1 MQIQFQHFS
10 HRELNCICCCY
21 QLNPGC
27 CFHSKAV
34 QLSEASPLRDF
45 RGLAKNFREHKCYL
59 VHDIFKKVFPRIMKE
74 ESSKTWLEVI
84 YLELIN
90 QAERA
95 PFTQQCH
102 REVCEISWE
111 MNDTLLI
118 YSHLRSLSS
127 LIRIRS
133 YFLFPEF
140 ISEDLKRSFLLFTG
154 DVVMISFAK

>member
-1 MQIQFQHFS
+1 
-10 HRELNCICCCY
+10 
-21 QLNPGC
+21 
-27 CFHSKAV
+27 
-34 QLSEASPLRDF
+34 
-45 RGLAKNFREHKCYL
+45 
-59 VHDIFKKVFPRIMKE
+59 MKE

-118 YSHLRSLSS
+118 
-127 LIRIRS
+127 
-133 YFLFPEF
+133 
-140 ISEDLKRSFLLFTG
+140 
-154 DVVMISFAK
+154 